1 MSDPHIYTVGWICA
15 LYIECVA
22 AQAFLDDKHEQ
33 PEYLSPHDN
42 NSYTLGRIGRHNVV
56 IAVLPNGEYGISSA
70 AGVAK
75 DMLRSFPNIRI
86 GLLVGI
92 GGGAPS
98 KKHDIRLGDVVV
110 GISSNREGAVIQY
123 DFGKAI
129 QGEDFKETGFL
140 NQAPTLLRTAVN
152 NLRAGHELE
161 GNRIQ
166 NAIDSV
172 LAKRPRLQ
180 RNYKRPE
187 ASSDSL
193 YQSLV
198 VHSADGEAD
207 CSTVCDALVRDG
219 LIARKDVLCFE
230 MEAAG
235 LMNHFPCIVIR
246 GICDY
251 SDSHKN
257 KVWQRY
263 AAMTAAAYT
272 KDLLHYIAPNWI
284 DAERKISDTLSGLY
298 EVTEEHRD
306 IAKEQLQMQKDL
318 AAERLSEKE
327 KQCHQLFR
335 LTSDYEDA
343 TYEWY
348 KDRIEE
354 RAENTCLWFLEHE
367 NFQKWINQESGP
379 LLVTADPG
387 CGKSVLAKYLID
399 HKLPQSATICYFFF
413 KDQDQ
418 NTSRQ
423 ALCALLHQLFSQKP
437 ALIKHAMPQFA
448 KDGQGLSKSTVSLW
462 EILRNATEDPEAG
475 SVIVVIDALDEC
487 AESEFVDLIRKV
499 KSQLNGSHLGSKL
512 KYLLTCRPYEQIT
525 SQFHSLLK
533 SFPDIRI
540 PGEEESEAISQEVN
554 CVITHRINQLSAQRN
569 LTAEIKIFKATEKGI
584 ESTIATL
591 PSSINE
597 AYERI
602 LNRSKESLTVQK
614 ILIKA
619 SQTIYDLDLEDKE
632 LFKARARSLC
642 GLFISVHHDKIYFL
656 HQTAREFLLAESLS
670 PHSITIRH
678 AHTTLA
684 ELCVPQKDMEE
695 IRSNNSKYL
704 DFLDYS
710 AQNWNAHFYAADIA
724 DNAAILSSAIRIC
737 NPNSK
742 SYSLWSQ
749 IIPRYR
755 YDTSYYG
762 LTAMARL
769 CLEQGYNIETRSGN
783 HTSLQWA
790 TFRKHKN
797 IVMLLL
803 EKGANI
809 DVMTYNEGHE
819 TDIEVKDNI
828 YQTTPIWRAAS
839 KGADAEVK
847 DNKYRNTPLWR
858 VASKGYEDIVTRL
871 FEKGADIET
880 KENISQTTPLWQAAS
895 KGYEGIVKLLLE
907 KGANIEAKENISQTT
922 PLWRAA
928 SKGCEDIVTLLL
940 EKRADIEAKN
950 MNGMTP
956 LLWAARNSYEGIVKL
971 LVDKGADI
979 EAKDNKC
986 MTPLL
991 WAAYNDCEGIVKL
1004 LLEKRADIEAKNIEG
1019 MTPLLWAARGG
1030 QESTVK
1036 MLLDKRADIE
1046 AKDISGMTPLLW
1058 AACNFDEGIVKLLVN
1073 TGADIE
1079 VQGNDRMTPLLWA
1092 ARRGQEGIADLLRVK
1107 EKRLQ

>member
-1 MSDPHIYTVGWICA
+1 MSDPHIYTVGWVCA

-187 ASSDSL
+187 ASSDRL

-207 CSTVCDALVRDG
+207 CSTVCGIDSSSLVKRRARNEDEDDPAIHYGLIASANTLMKDALIRDG

-462 EILRNATEDPEAG
+462 EILRNAIEDLEAG

-554 CVITHRINQLSAQRN
+554 CVITHRINRLSAQRN
-569 LTAEIKIFKATEKGI
+569 LTAEIKSHLTKRLQSISHRTYLWVFLIFKHLEQTVFKATEKGI

-614 ILIKA
+614 ILSIVLAARRPLTLPEMNIAINLVKA

-632 LFKARARSLC
+632 LFKARVRSLC

-670 PHSITIRH
+670 PVIISPSLSWQHSITIRH

-684 ELCVPQKDMEE
+684 ELCVVYLDLLNSIDEPQKDMEE
-695 IRSNNSKYL
+695 IRSNDSKYL

-755 YDTSYYG
+755 YDSPPENATELILASYYG

-797 IVMLLL
+797 IIMLLL

-809 DVMTYNEGHE
+809 DVKTYNGETPLLHAVSEGHE
-819 TDIEVKDNI
+819 SIVGLLLEEGADIEVKDNI
-828 YQTTPIWRAAS
+828 Y
-839 KGADAEVK
+839 
-847 DNKYRNTPLWR
+847 
-858 VASKGYEDIVTRL
+858 
-871 FEKGADIET
+871 
-880 KENISQTTPLWQAAS
+880 
-895 KGYEGIVKLLLE
+895 
-907 KGANIEAKENISQTT
+907 QTT

-956 LLWAARNSYEGIVKL
+956 LLWAARN
-971 LVDKGADI
+971 
-979 EAKDNKC
+979 
-986 MTPLL
+986 
-991 WAAYNDCEGIVKL
+991 
-1004 LLEKRADIEAKNIEG
+1004 R
-1019 MTPLLWAARGG
+1019 
-1030 QESTVK
+1030 
-1036 MLLDKRADIE
+1036 
-1046 AKDISGMTPLLW
+1046 
-1058 AACNFDEGIVKLLVN
+1058 DEGIVKLLVN

-1079 VQGNDRMTPLLWA
+1079 VQDNDRMTPLLWA